1 VAVPAIVRALVV
13 TAVVVASVLAQ
24 LPSGA
29 AATTPVAAD
38 CVSSAGPG
46 IPPPANLT
54 TGIPGFHAAWFGQ
67 SGYPTLCPGE
77 RSTAVVAFYNTG
89 SRGWV
94 QGRLGEVAYLGTW
107 GPDPGQDRA
116 SALGGDGAQGSPATG
131 WPRFNR
137 VAIQP
142 AAYVG
147 PGQVAWFQFTVIA
160 PSVPGTYRLSIRP
173 LIEGAQWM
181 EDYGVFW
188 YVTVPGTA
196 PVGSLPPLPARW
208 PSRSMEIG
216 MTDGPGGA
224 AALRASAPVAFRYQY
239 LAGGVNTGSGWA
251 TWNANASFPT
261 LYIQESVRNGITPV
275 FTYYTMRQSIPGNA
289 MGEQNGD
296 LANMRNAS
304 TMSAYFADLKVFFQ
318 RAGAESATTVVLHVE
333 PDLWGYIQDR
343 YGDDA
348 ATAPAMVDGSGTA
361 EGAGLPDNASG
372 FARAIVKLRD
382 AYAPNVLLA
391 YALSFWGTKVDPLYQ
406 KPSDAQIDALAG
418 RSASFYTSLNASFDL
433 VFAEFSD
440 RDAAFKQYQ
449 NGDGGASWWY
459 ADDFARSA
467 RYLGRFSALTRKR
480 IVMWQIPL
488 GNTKMRAMNNIWDH
502 YQDNKVEWFFD
513 DPGRAN
519 LSAYARAGVVAF
531 LFGRGA
537 DGATCA
543 CDSAG
548 DGVTNPSAIGANT
561 RASLN
566 ADDDGGYFRE
576 RAAAYYTTG
585 AMALP

>member
-1 VAVPAIVRALVV
+1 M
-13 TAVVVASVLAQ
+13 AVVVASVLVPRPTNAVG
-24 LPSGA
+24 PS
-29 AATTPVAAD
+29 PVAAD
-38 CVSSAGPG
+38 CVSSVGPG
-46 IPPPANLT
+46 IPPPASIA

-77 RSTAVVAFYNTG
+77 RSTAVVAFYNSG
-89 SRGWV
+89 SSGWV

-107 GPDPGQDRA
+107 GPEPGQDRA

-137 VAIQP
+137 VAVQP

-188 YVTVPGTA
+188 YVTVGGTP

-208 PSRSMEIG
+208 PSRSLEIG
-216 MTDGPGGA
+216 VTDEPGGA
-224 AALRASAPVAFRYQY
+224 AGFRASAPFAFRYAY
-239 LAGGVNTGSGWA
+239 LAGGVNTGQGWT
-251 TWNANASFPT
+251 TWNSNAQYPV
-261 LYIQESVRNGITPV
+261 LYIQESARSGFVPV
-275 FTYYTMRQSIPGNA
+275 FSYYQLRQSKPGNA
-289 MGEQNGD
+289 MAEPAGD
-296 LANMRNAS
+296 FANLTNAS
-304 TMSAYFADLKVFFQ
+304 TMSAYYADLKLFFQ
-318 RAGAESATTVVLHVE
+318 RAGSQSATTVILHVE
-333 PDLWGYIQDR
+333 PDLFGYIQQR
-343 YGDDA
+343 YGDDPTQA
-348 ATAPAMVDGSGTA
+348 PVLVGATGTT
-361 EGAGLPDNASG
+361 ELVGLPDNAVG
-372 FARAIVKLRD
+372 LARAVARLRD
-382 AYAPNVLLA
+382 TYAPNVMLA
-391 YALSFWGTKVDPLYQ
+391 YQFSVFGTNHDPLYE
-406 KPSDAQIDALAG
+406 KPSDATLDSWTA
-418 RSASFYTSLNASFDL
+418 RSANFFNALGPTSDL

-440 RDAAFKQYQ
+440 RDAGFKRYQ
-449 NGDGGASWWY
+449 NGDGGAAWWY
-459 ADDFARSA
+459 ADDFTRHVRMIS
-467 RYLGRFSALTRKR
+467 RFVALTQKR
-480 IVMWQIPL
+480 VVMWQIPL
-488 GNTKMRAMNNIWDH
+488 GNTKMRAMNNTWDH

-519 LSAYARAGVVAF
+519 LSVYVRAGVIAF

-543 CDSAG
+543 CDAAA
-548 DGVTNPSAIGANT
+548 DGVTNPPAIGGNT

-576 RAAAYYTTG
+576 RAAAYYGTG
-585 AMALP
+585 VMALP